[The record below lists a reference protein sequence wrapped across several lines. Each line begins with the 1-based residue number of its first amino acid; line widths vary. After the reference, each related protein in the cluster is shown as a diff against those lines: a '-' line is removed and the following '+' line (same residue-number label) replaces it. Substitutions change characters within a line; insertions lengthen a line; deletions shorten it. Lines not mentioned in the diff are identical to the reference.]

1 MAFWSNGTGDE
12 PKRAYR
18 WILDIGGIA
27 AYTIKKVSKPSF
39 TISESSH
46 QFLNHTYYYPGRT
59 EWSTVSF
66 TLVDPVDP
74 DMAAKLLTV
83 IKESGYQ
90 PIDRD
95 TIGNGQLAT
104 MNKKSALKAI
114 GEPKIQQLDE
124 KGEPVEIWTLHNA
137 WIKDVKFG
145 ELDYSSDDMVE
156 LQVEMRY
163 DYATHSSGFGVR
175 AVTGI

>member
-1 MAFWSNGTGDE
+1 MAFWSDGTGSE

-18 WILDIGGIA
+18 WILDIDGIE

-66 TLVDPVDP
+66 TLVDPVNP
-74 DMAAKLLTV
+74 DMAAKLLEV
-83 IKESGYQ
+83 IKASGYQ
-90 PIDRD
+90 PIDNVPD
-95 TIGNGQLAT
+95 SGAELKT
-104 MNKKSALKAI
+104 MNKRDSLAALK
-114 GEPKIQQLDE
+114 EPKIQQLNEDG
-124 KGEPVEIWTLHNA
+124 KVVETWTLHNA

-145 ELDYSSDDMVE
+145 ELDYSTDDMIEIQVE
-156 LQVEMRY
+156 LRY
-163 DYATHSSGFGVR
+163 DYATCGKFGVR
-175 AVTGI
+175 